1 MKDLTLQQARS
12 FGSFHNLRL
21 FLDDYLLYLIE
32 EGISH
37 VNYTLMDQRQQPQ
50 QDYYS
55 TNHINATSVTVS
67 GSSNG
72 GNGVTVPVPTV
83 TTAAFESQEPQ
94 E

>member
-37 VNYTLMDQRQQPQ
+37 VNYTLMGQRQQQQAQQDFQ

-55 TNHINATSVTVS
+55 NSSHPSVTVHTAD
-67 GSSNG
+67 GSSSSASG
-72 GNGVTVPVPTV
+72 GIV
-83 TTAAFESQEPQ
+83 FEPQ
-94 E
+94 EHH